1 MKVRTAP
8 LAAVLAT
15 ALLIT
20 TAMVAAAV
28 EPAPPEA
35 PATSE
40 CSTTAPGPAELG
52 EAQELGEVPEL
63 TGMAP
68 EPVPTTDPDACEDAC
83 ISAWAVCLDACAGDP
98 ECRNDCHYDKQLCMN
113 DCWTGCHWL
122 NEGC

>member
-20 TAMVAAAV
+20 TALVAAAV

-35 PATSE
+35 PANNE
-40 CSTTAPGPAELG
+40 CSTAALGPAELG

-63 TGMAP
+63 TGINP
-68 EPVPTTDPDACEDAC
+68 EPVPTSEHCDTACLEAWAACVDACPGEAGEPENEAC
-83 ISAWAVCLDACAGDP
+83 
-98 ECRNDCHYDKQLCMN
+98 RRDCHYDKQLCLN
-113 DCWTGCHWL
+113 ACWIG
-122 NEGC
+122 G